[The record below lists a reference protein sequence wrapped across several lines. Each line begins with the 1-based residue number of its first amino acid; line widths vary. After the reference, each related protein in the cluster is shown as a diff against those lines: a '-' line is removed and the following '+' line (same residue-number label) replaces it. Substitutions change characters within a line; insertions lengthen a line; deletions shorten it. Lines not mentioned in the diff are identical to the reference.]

1 MQWLIRGIN
10 ILCFSEKLLRMGSN
24 GRFFDFFMWSVYQN
38 WVLKNTI
45 KNSLFM
51 KPWKPVGQS
60 GRAREL
66 AYGVWLISYWLLS
79 VQRKLTIYLHCGDVP
94 FWIRRKL
101 LSPKWK
107 CGTGALSWRVQLI
120 SFDGYFHRC
129 TKTSRFFIAT
139 EIFFF
144 VKSPETFITRM
155 LRGWLDSLTVF
166 QNNLPL
172 CLLPIIYILNTNV
185 IHQWLSM

>member
-1 MQWLIRGIN
+1 
-10 ILCFSEKLLRMGSN
+10 MGSN
-24 GRFFDFFMWSVYQN
+24 RRFFDFFMILRNYSGWAPIGGFYFFMIGVSK
-38 WVLKNTI
+38 LGFENTI
-45 KNSLFM
+45 QNPLFM
-51 KPWKPVGQS
+51 KPWKPVGQR
-60 GRAREL
+60 GRARGL
-66 AYGVWLISYWLLS
+66 AYGVRLISYWFLS

-94 FWIRRKL
+94 FWICRKL

-107 CGTGALSWRVQLI
+107 CGTGAPSWRVQLI

-139 EIFFF
+139 EISIF
-144 VKSPETFITRM
+144 VKLPETFIARM

-172 CLLPIIYILNTNV
+172 CLFSYILNTNV